1 VICANQESVASYY
14 KKEMDLTEK
23 PAELEST
30 EEEVFDIIPFVDGLI
45 LGLERAQVG
54 LQHKVWTAVAILFW
68 GTFFACYWNILFGQF
83 NWQHVLGGLL
93 SLLFALVATTQTG
106 GTHGNVER
114 TTRE

>member
-1 VICANQESVASYY
+1 
-14 KKEMDLTEK
+14 MDLTEK